1 MKEEQ
6 RLKHLFE
13 KIMELMQS
21 DMSFD
26 EQHDAF
32 LEYLVNIDRDDV
44 YSIMIEM
51 ISIIITMDTPAE
63 LIYSPDKFMNKDI
76 YDKEEDDK
84 PHLKLVH

>member
-6 RLKHLFE
+6 RLRHIFE
-13 KIMELMQS
+13 KIMELMQG
-21 DMSFD
+21 DMSFE

-32 LEYLVNIDRDDV
+32 LNYLVNIDREDV
-44 YSIMIEM
+44 YGIMLEM
-51 ISIIITMDTPAE
+51 ISVILAMETPAE
-63 LIYSPDKFMNKDI
+63 LIYNPDKFMNKDI

>member
-1 MKEEQ
+1 MKEQ
-6 RLKHLFE
+6 RLSNIFE

-21 DMSFD
+21 GMSFD
-26 EQHDAF
+26 EQHDEF

-51 ISIIITMDTPAE
+51 ISIIIAMDTPAE
-63 LIYSPDKFMNKDI
+63 LIYNPDKFMNKDI

-84 PHLKLVH
+84 PHLTLVH